1 MQNRKQFGFLMCMAL
16 ILLAS
21 QTLWGQIAVQ
31 VNGTDGSG
39 ITDTLTLAVNPAG
52 TASFDSLSPT
62 LREYE
67 IPVAAK
73 GLDFRVAS
81 NFPADVIGLGS
92 YTSIHHM
99 AFPTQTDKW
108 KMQFNVDSGRTNFMI
123 QWPAGLAGV
132 GGGVWKLIPDPNDV
146 ITFTDVDMTAGTS
159 LSIPVSDIDA
169 HTFYIVTGDG
179 QKYRSF
185 TANEI
190 ATASDSKLKAGK
202 SEKRKPYRSEGTFL
216 LTNLTTPP
224 GGKTDLHIEWS
235 QTINDATLSISP
247 DSTHSWADAP
257 KNTKLDITFSS
268 DSVLSGATVTVYAE
282 GNKGKQLQIK
292 KYWWTVGGLISPDK
306 KAVFKTVLPEGGGVL
321 RLPMPNINNIGEE
334 LYTQGVFPAGPLP
347 APTGLT
353 IGDPANASGN
363 NGKKDVFKAV
373 VHPKWKDVLKTLVDK
388 TGQQTGAATCLDEF
402 APVDGLKPIEKPQ
415 KGLPPGKFNSKLL
428 GEAVALKV
436 NIGAGDA
443 GKIEEGGTVFG
454 DLRYVRQVGDPMIP
468 AGTTVRAIA
477 ESLDNFMRCHPSTW
491 DSAYCLSCPTTQ
503 PQKDAWW
510 NAVSRINA
518 SFSGPFDTLSFGQTQ
533 DGKPAGGTIA
543 TGTKAIMDV
552 PVLYRT
558 SFTRNVPNINPPNIQ
573 ALEARN
579 QPAQYRLMQNYPN
592 PFNPTTTIE
601 FALPADGLVTLKVY
615 NMLGQ
620 EVATLIDNQLIDEGT
635 NEVSFDASS
644 LSSGVYFYRLIA
656 QGVANEDGLVGPTVT
671 KVMKMMLVK

>member
-1 MQNRKQFGFLMCMAL
+1 MQNRKQFGLLVCMAL

-21 QTLWGQIAVQ
+21 QTLWGQFVIQ

-52 TASFDSLSPT
+52 TAGFDSLSPT

-123 QWPAGLAGV
+123 QWPAGLASV
-132 GGGVWKLIPDPNDV
+132 GGGIWKLIPDPDDV

-159 LSIPVSDIDA
+159 LSIPVSDIEP
-169 HTFYIVTGDG
+169 HTFFIVTGDK

-190 ATASDSKLKAGK
+190 ATASDSKAKAGK
-202 SEKRKPYRSEGTFL
+202 SEKRKPITSEGTFI
-216 LTNLTTPP
+216 LTNNTTPP
-224 GGKTDLHIEWS
+224 GAKTDLHIEWS
-235 QTINDATLSISP
+235 QTLTSVSVTPESLHAFSDG
-247 DSTHSWADAP
+247 P

-268 DSVLSGATVTVYAE
+268 DSLYDGQTVTIFAQ

-292 KYWWTVGGLISPDK
+292 KYWWTYQGVVRPAK
-306 KAVFKTVLPEGGGVL
+306 TTFKTVLPQGGGVL

-334 LYTQGVFPAGPLP
+334 MYTQGVFPPGPLP

-353 IGDPANASGN
+353 IGDPANRSGV
-363 NGKKDVFKAV
+363 NGKVKDVFKAV

-388 TGQQTGAATCLDEF
+388 TGQQSAGTARCLDFF
-402 APVDGLKPIEKPQ
+402 APDYVKPIEKAQ
-415 KGLPPGKFNSKLL
+415 KSLPPGKHSNKLL

-468 AGTTVRAIA
+468 AGTSLRAIA

-503 PQKDAWW
+503 AQKDAWW

-533 DGKPAGGTIA
+533 AGKPAGGTIA

-552 PVLYRT
+552 PILYRT
-558 SFTRNVPNINPPNIQ
+558 SFSRNVPNINPPNIQ

-620 EVATLIDNQLIDEGT
+620 EVATLIDNQLMDEGT
-635 NEVSFDASS
+635 NEVSFDATS
-644 LSSGVYFYRLIA
+644 LASGVYFYRLIA